1 MADEGNTRRG
11 VLAGTGLV
19 GLAGF
24 LAACGKSGGGA
35 SAGTPTAAGNN
46 GAAAPATEDPGNA
59 TGDGGATEG
68 TGGAKAKAK
77 ALAKTAAIPVG
88 GGKIF
93 KAKKIVVTQ
102 PKKGE
107 FKAFTAVC
115 PHAQCTVD
123 KVAAGTIQCPC
134 HGSKFKVTDGSRTAG
149 PAKTGLAAKKIKISG
164 GKIWLA

>member
-1 MADEGNTRRG
+1 MADEGSTRRG

-35 SAGTPTAAGNN
+35 AAGTPTAAGNN
-46 GAAAPATEDPGNA
+46 STEPAPTDPGSADPGN
-59 TGDGGATEG
+59 GGN
-68 TGGAKAKAK
+68 GAPAAKKKA

-88 GGKIF
+88 GGKVF
-93 KAKKIVVTQ
+93 KAKKVVVTQ
-102 PKKGE
+102 PTKGE
-107 FKAFTAVC
+107 FKAFTAIC

-149 PAKTGLAAKKIKISG
+149 PAKKGLEAKKIKVNG